1 MRETERFV
9 RSFYKKK
16 TPEDCYPSLARF
28 RFRFR
33 FRFFDFS
40 QKSSPFCRE
49 VFRYS
54 LMKRMKRK
62 EGEKKINITGKLQ
75 SRFFFSFYSH
85 AWRNIFVETNIPAIL
100 FAKTIFALRNIT
112 SRYLQ
117 GGRGRKKSGSSF
129 MKYETR
135 RDETRRVRNNP

>member
-33 FRFFDFS
+33 FFDFS
-40 QKSSPFCRE
+40 QKSSPFCGE

-75 SRFFFSFYSH
+75 SYVSFFLSIPTRGGIYS
-85 AWRNIFVETNIPAIL
+85 WKLIFPSYY
-100 FAKTIFALRNIT
+100 LRKQ
-112 SRYLQ
+112 YLL
-117 GGRGRKKSGSSF
+117 
-129 MKYETR
+129 
-135 RDETRRVRNNP
+135 